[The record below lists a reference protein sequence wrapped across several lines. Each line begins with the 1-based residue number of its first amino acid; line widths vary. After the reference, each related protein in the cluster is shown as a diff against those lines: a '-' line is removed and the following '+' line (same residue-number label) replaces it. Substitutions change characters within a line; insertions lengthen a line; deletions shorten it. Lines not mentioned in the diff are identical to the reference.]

1 MNQAF
6 VLDVSVAASWL
17 LDDDEDRAWQALE
30 SGAEAFVPT
39 LWRYEIANA
48 LVVNERRGR
57 VGAEQV
63 EAFLESLGELPIY
76 EEDAW
81 PSAVSLV
88 GQGRV
93 HGLTAYDAAYLIVA
107 QRLAIPLATNDHAL
121 RRAAESAGLT
131 LL

>member
-1 MNQAF
+1 MTPAF
-6 VLDVSVAASWL
+6 VLDASVVAAWL
-17 LDDDEDRAWQALE
+17 LEDGEDRAWQALE

-57 VGAEQV
+57 VDAEQV
-63 EAFLESLGELPIY
+63 EAFLEALGELPIY

-81 PSAVSLV
+81 PSAVSLLDH
-88 GQGRV
+88 GRV
-93 HGLTAYDAAYLIVA
+93 HGLTAYDTAYLVIA
-107 QRLAIPLATNDHAL
+107 QRLAIPLMTNDRAL
-121 RRAAESAGLT
+121 RRAAESAEVP

>member
-1 MNQAF
+1 MNPAF

-17 LDDDEDRAWQALE
+17 LGDGEDRAWHALE
-30 SGAEAFVPT
+30 GGAEAFVPT

-48 LVVNERRGR
+48 LVLNERRGR

-63 EAFLESLGELPIY
+63 EAFLETLEELPIY

-81 PSAVSLV
+81 PSAASLV

-93 HGLTAYDAAYLIVA
+93 HGLTAYDTAYLIIA
-107 QRLAIPLATNDHAL
+107 QRLAIPLATNDRVL
-121 RRAAESAGLT
+121 RRAAESAELT